1 MWHITQPAA
10 ALVPRAVVRKQVPD
24 AEIAVYLAAL
34 ARLEDPAV
42 AGLIR
47 VLEGMVPSTGALSTQ
62 LGLIASGGAPLASAM
77 DMVDWDTFIPALTQA
92 LDANQLA
99 AFQAGV
105 AMAGQQAGIVMD
117 VVPGAMQATIDSHA
131 AQAALRGSGLVREIT
146 SDQRALIN
154 GIVTQGMTRQAS
166 VGTMARQLR
175 GGIGLTQRQAGAVGN
190 FGDALERYA
199 AGDMSLDAVRSQ
211 YQLAR
216 GIRIPAKGLT
226 PARINQL
233 TQAYRDR
240 WVKHRATTIARTETM
255 HALHAGKMAQWD
267 AMRKEGLLPKGLVL
281 EWIVTPDERTCQICF
296 PAHGEQ
302 VQAGD
307 IFSTGVERPP
317 AHPMCRCDVRQ
328 VRTGSR
334 KQPAQAP
341 PANAIARQLPIAV
354 PPAPGRRPGFNS
366 VDEYVLARENVSSAV
381 RARQR
386 RLEADPNLQRSAGD
400 NLLHELQARQGFSE
414 KPKLVPKAEFDAM
427 LARGEVKGELF
438 RGVRGDEFTEAYLRG
453 EHFAG
458 EGVFGN
464 GTYASTHLRTA
475 FVYSGADQTV
485 MRMGLQAE
493 AQVIGLRELKPL
505 FKAVCDLKNKLIADN
520 PNWLHDTVLKQQIE
534 AMSDLGNP
542 GRLATVLGYD
552 GIRVPI
558 SFMEDNIVI
567 LNRSRVVAQETLM
580 DNATNIWGA
589 GT

>member
-62 LGLIASGGAPLASAM
+62 LGLIASGSAPLASAM

-267 AMRKEGLLPKGLVL
+267 AMRKEGLLPSGLVL
-281 EWIVTPDERTCQICF
+281 EWITTPDERTCQICM

-302 VQAGD
+302 VQVGES
-307 IFSTGVERPP
+307 FSTGVPRPP

-328 VRTGSR
+328 VRGKPRQAPKPRTPTLLAPTVPRFRTAKDAETWASHNLVERPIGVEAQGVILEQHTPNVKFGRVSTAKAQSVVDEIAYMQAHGAPQIERLTIGPLPGGSR
-334 KQPAQAP
+334 GKHVRDLLTGGHR
-341 PANAIARQLPIAV
+341 ITL
-354 PPAPGRRPGFNS
+354 
-366 VDEYVLARENVSSAV
+366 SSTAKHETWDAV
-381 RARQR
+381 RGRYERA
-386 RLEADPNLQRSAGD
+386 
-400 NLLHELQARQGFSE
+400 
-414 KPKLVPKAEFDAM
+414 
-427 LARGEVKGELF
+427 
-438 RGVRGDEFTEAYLRG
+438 
-453 EHFAG
+453 
-458 EGVFGN
+458 
-464 GTYASTHLRTA
+464 LRTA
-475 FVYSGADQTV
+475 SGDRAARLSRALEYPRVHATET
-485 MRMGLQAE
+485 MANSASHEMGHVLHGMLDRTSPGFRAKWDAIIASVDPHAVSEYAHYIQVSEFGGHLNGAE
-493 AQVIGLRELKPL
+493 LFAESVTLYRKGYASELPAAIREIL
-505 FKAVCDLKNKLIADN
+505 DE
-520 PNWLHDTVLKQQIE
+520 VL
-534 AMSDLGNP
+534 
-542 GRLATVLGYD
+542 
-552 GIRVPI
+552 
-558 SFMEDNIVI
+558 
-567 LNRSRVVAQETLM
+567 
-580 DNATNIWGA
+580 
-589 GT
+589 